1 MTNFINPKL
10 IKISEYPSN
19 FIPANSIVINQ
30 TDENNECTV
39 KGFYDPITKVY
50 HIQEI
55 SVKDPRE
62 ELKKQFNEYCPEYSE
77 YLMANVT
84 TEAVI
89 CNGDTLIDAMEKGI
103 LYEEF
108 IDSML

>member
-1 MTNFINPKL
+1 MKDFIGPEL
-10 IKISEYPSN
+10 IKISKYPSN
-19 FIPANSIVINQ
+19 FLPANSIEINQ
-30 TDENNECTV
+30 TNNECTV
-39 KGFYDPITKVY
+39 KGFYDPITKEY
-50 HIQEI
+50 HIQEMI
-55 SVKDPRE
+55 MNDPRE

-89 CNGDTLIDAMEKGI
+89 CNGDTLIKAMENGI